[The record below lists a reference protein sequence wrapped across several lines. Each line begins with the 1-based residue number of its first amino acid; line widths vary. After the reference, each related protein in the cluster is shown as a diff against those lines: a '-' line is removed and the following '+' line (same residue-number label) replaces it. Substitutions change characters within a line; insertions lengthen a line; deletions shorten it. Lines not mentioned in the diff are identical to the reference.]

1 MNLII
6 QKQILFTFL
15 VILSFDGKSLDKWNR
30 PNVLAFSRNFWFIL
44 FSNRKVLYF
53 DFLTDVQVFTKKK
66 DKTWLSVGMEFYRTL
81 RHKLAEELEAEE
93 EQCNDDIDSL
103 RAENEEL
110 KQRLSENYSVYV
122 RKLGMYFHFY
132 ADRKLSDV
140 YMS

>member
-1 MNLII
+1 
-6 QKQILFTFL
+6 
-15 VILSFDGKSLDKWNR
+15 
-30 PNVLAFSRNFWFIL
+30 
-44 FSNRKVLYF
+44 
-53 DFLTDVQVFTKKK
+53 
-66 DKTWLSVGMEFYRTL
+66 MEFYRTL

-122 RKLGMYFHFY
+122 RKLGMYFLFY
-132 ADRKLSDV
+132 AYRKLSYA

>member
-1 MNLII
+1 
-6 QKQILFTFL
+6 
-15 VILSFDGKSLDKWNR
+15 
-30 PNVLAFSRNFWFIL
+30 
-44 FSNRKVLYF
+44 
-53 DFLTDVQVFTKKK
+53 
-66 DKTWLSVGMEFYRTL
+66 MEFYRTL

-132 ADRKLSDV
+132 ADRKLFDA